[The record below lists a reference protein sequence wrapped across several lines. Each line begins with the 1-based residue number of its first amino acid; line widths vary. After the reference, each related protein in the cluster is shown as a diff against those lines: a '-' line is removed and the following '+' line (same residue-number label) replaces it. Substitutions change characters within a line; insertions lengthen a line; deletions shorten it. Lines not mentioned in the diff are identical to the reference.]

1 MNISYLLRLG
11 GYNGGRCQRW
21 RRLLGTVLGVWSQ
34 VDANQVHWCIFREH
48 WLPCYWDP
56 YLCRRSETT
65 SPILPTVPKRHRP
78 IRASLGRT
86 CINTRPPEVNLIA
99 AVAFVILQVIPRLI
113 DELSHHLSVGRFR
126 VISVAFLIHTS
137 AIHHPQR
144 QRFPKSNGMDE
155 NIPPPPVPTSH
166 NSTKTHCNPLPPPRF
181 PHPRICL
188 LLPLRDP
195 FVLTNR

>member
-1 MNISYLLRLG
+1 M
-11 GYNGGRCQRW
+11 
-21 RRLLGTVLGVWSQ
+21 
-34 VDANQVHWCIFREH
+34 
-48 WLPCYWDP
+48 
-56 YLCRRSETT
+56 
-65 SPILPTVPKRHRP
+65 PILPTVPKRHRP

-166 NSTKTHCNPLPPPRF
+166 NSTETHRNPLPPPRF